1 MLAGVHLLV
10 ILGQLAVDQQNAC
23 AHVQELISAGD
34 FRAAVISKPDATCRA
49 QVAAGQQPEIVSA
62 LGAAVTSGKVDYD
75 VFSLLC
81 LLHPSGVTSLL
92 KRGIRIGYCLASLA
106 EEDNAEA
113 KMAVQAVLAKPYG
126 TEEHLSFNAYGSD
139 KQLSPAIA
147 EAAAQS
153 RTFALRV
160 AYLLPDLRGG
170 HIDGYDRLRESVCG
184 PPDAPATDAP
194 SVCDGLPPNQE
205 KSWQH
210 ARLVHRKVAGTA
222 LVVGFS
228 AGLTALSWFTRD
240 KSSSQSLAVFTL
252 ALGTGVA
259 VDAAVQDSKAGDLP
273 GASPILGIL
282 AAIPAGVIG
291 YFATRQ
297 SGASRVVV
305 TGLGAIGIS
314 VGGTFDIW
322 R

>member
-1 MLAGVHLLV
+1 MLAAVPLLV
-10 ILGQLAVDQQNAC
+10 ILGQLAVEQQNSC
-23 AHVQELISAGD
+23 ARIQELIAVS
-34 FRAAVISKPDATCRA
+34 FPAAASQKPDATCRA
-49 QVAAGQQPEIVSA
+49 QVAAGRHPEIVSP
-62 LGAAVTSGKVDYD
+62 LVAAATAGNVNYD

-81 LLHPSGVTSLL
+81 LLHPPGVTSLL
-92 KRGIRIGYCLASLA
+92 KRGIGIGYCLESLA

-113 KMAVQAVLAKPYG
+113 KMAVQAFLAKPYE

-139 KQLSPAIA
+139 KQLSSAIV

-160 AYLLPDLRGG
+160 AYLLPDLRRG
-170 HIDGYDRLRESVCG
+170 HIDGYDRLREAVCG
-184 PPDAPATDAP
+184 PTSAPAADAPL
-194 SVCDGLPPNQE
+194 VCDGLPPNQE
-205 KSWQH
+205 TSWQH

-222 LVVGFS
+222 LIVGFS
-228 AGLTALSWFTRD
+228 AGLTALGWFTRD

-297 SGASRVVV
+297 SGASRAVV
-305 TGLGAIGIS
+305 TGIGALGIS

-322 R
+322 